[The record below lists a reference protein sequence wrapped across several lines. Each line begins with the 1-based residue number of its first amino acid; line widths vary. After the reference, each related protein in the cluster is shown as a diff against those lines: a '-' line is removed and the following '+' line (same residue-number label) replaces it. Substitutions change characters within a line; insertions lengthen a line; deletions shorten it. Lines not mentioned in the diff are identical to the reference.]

1 MLMYGTSMAI
11 PIVDVG
17 KTMIYSITSLNESLP
32 VLHLIPPNQLGY
44 LVDYDFDVAYFNWI
58 INDKAA
64 FYDFFTIVNHLYLGQ
79 DVLLVF
85 SNDLWSENLA
95 ESILKL
101 IQERYGYN
109 GVLITSIDDYIQANH
124 MDFNFNREWGLYNLD
139 QDKQRFGYQ
148 CESMR
153 LANGGK
159 PYMEEGDWPV
169 C

>member
-1 MLMYGTSMAI
+1 MLMYGTSMSI

-17 KTMIYSITSLNESLP
+17 KTMIFSINSLNESIP
-32 VLHLIPPNQLGY
+32 VLHLIPPPQLGY
-44 LVDYDFDVAYFNWI
+44 LSNYDFDVAYYNWV
-58 INDKAA
+58 INDNAA
-64 FYDFFTIVNHLYLGQ
+64 FQQFFTIVNYLYSGL

-95 ESILKL
+95 ETILKI

-109 GVLITSIDDYIQANH
+109 GVLITCFDDYIQANH

-139 QDKQRFGYQ
+139 QDKQRFAYQ
-148 CESMR
+148 NEAIR

-159 PYMEEGDWPV
+159 PYYEEDGD
-169 C
+169 